1 MATTTQDT
9 KRGGSGLLARERG
22 VLEAILP
29 GLDAALEQVPLAE
42 LEQRGGPALGAFKAA
57 GGPALLIP
65 EQHGGIGATPVQ
77 AVRVQRAL
85 ASRSPSLAIATN
97 MHHLSM
103 ASVVEHLERT
113 VAPDAFEWALIN
125 GIAAQSL
132 LVSSALAEGRSG
144 VSNMKPMVRA
154 VRAGENYLVSGAKKP
169 CSLSGS
175 MDLFSGTVLIEGD
188 DEHAG
193 KIAFAVVPADA
204 DGIERKIFWES
215 PILAAAE
222 SDELIFD
229 EVVVHENLVVAMDMR
244 PGDPMD
250 PTLVRG
256 WTWFEVLAI
265 SVYIGVAS
273 ALVERVLAAG
283 KGGSGEVGALG
294 AELEASMAAVEAV
307 AADVVSEIEPSEVLA
322 RSLFV
327 RYSVQE
333 AVVRV
338 ANRAADI
345 LGGINFI
352 RDPDVGYLVAAARV
366 MAFHPPSRTK
376 CLPALA
382 ACLAGEPFDASVF

>member
-1 MATTTQDT
+1 MATTTHDT
-9 KRGGSGLLARERG
+9 KRSGAGLLARERDA
-22 VLEAILP
+22 LEAILP
-29 GLDAALEQVPLAE
+29 GLDAALEQIPLGE
-42 LEQRGGPALGAFKAA
+42 LEQRGGPALPAFKAA

-65 EQHGGIGATPVQ
+65 KQRGGIGASAVQ
-77 AVRVQRAL
+77 AVRVQRAI

-113 VAPDAFEWALIN
+113 VADDAFEWALIH

-144 VSNMKPMVRA
+144 ISNMKPMVRA
-154 VRAGENYLVSGAKKP
+154 TRSGENYLINGSKKP
-169 CSLSGS
+169 CSLSAS
-175 MDLFSGTVLIEGD
+175 MDLFSGTVVIEGE
-188 DEHAG
+188 DEDAG

-204 DGIERKIFWES
+204 EGLERKIFWAS

-222 SDELIFD
+222 SDELIFND
-229 EVVVHENLVVAMDMR
+229 VPVHENLVVAMDMK

-250 PTLVRG
+250 PTLVHG

-265 SVYIGVAS
+265 AVYIGVAS
-273 ALVERVLAAG
+273 SLLERVLLAG

-294 AELEASMAAVEAV
+294 AELEAAMAAVEAV
-307 AADVVSEIEPSEVLA
+307 AAEVVSDLDPSEVLA
-322 RSLFV
+322 RSLCV
-327 RYSVQE
+327 RYTVQE
-333 AVVRV
+333 TVVRV
-338 ANRAADI
+338 ANKAADI